1 METEKLHRL
10 LRDKDVLRGEM
21 TWLNDQATDFAT
33 SAARDEARY
42 NRELAERERPRP
54 VYRLSW
60 REII

>member
-21 TWLNDQATDFAT
+21 TWLNDQATDSAT
-33 SAARDEARY
+33 AIAQDTARMIREREAK
-42 NRELAERERPRP
+42 ERPRP